1 MVMPERAVID
11 MKEGGENMDLGLK
24 DKVIVAMGGTSNLG
38 KGACIELCREGA
50 KVLAAYH
57 SDDEK
62 AHKTQE
68 LIRAEGGEY
77 ELCKADCSTEEG
89 VDAVCRAAL
98 EKYGRIDGLI
108 NSLIFYSDV
117 DLVDLTL
124 EHWNKAMQIMVTS
137 VFLSNKWVVKYW
149 LDNNMPGRIVNFTSV
164 NAFVGDNSHH
174 AYYAAAKA
182 AVLGF
187 TKSVA
192 KEVATKDILATCVAP
207 GFGVDFELP
216 PEYEKKYAART
227 PIGRTGKPEDL
238 AKVIAYLV
246 SPANTYMTGTAVDVS
261 GGMIMR

>member
-1 MVMPERAVID
+1 
-11 MKEGGENMDLGLK
+11 MDLGLK

-108 NSLIFYSDV
+108 NSLIYYDDV

-192 KEVATKDILATCVAP
+192 KEVAAKDILATCVAP

-216 PEYEKKYAART
+216 PEYEQKYAART